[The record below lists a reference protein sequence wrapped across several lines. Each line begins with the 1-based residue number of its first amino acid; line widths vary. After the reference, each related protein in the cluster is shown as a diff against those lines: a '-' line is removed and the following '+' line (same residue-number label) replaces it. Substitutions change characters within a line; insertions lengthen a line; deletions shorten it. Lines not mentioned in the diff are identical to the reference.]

1 MTLLDTLLSLKKLL
15 KDNLGLIALCIG
27 LVIGLVVIAL
37 SFFFGIN
44 QYGIGFA
51 IIGASLAYLMFL
63 RFPNIVQYSGL
74 SIRLDLTKQKLVGV
88 LYFCI
93 YSLSLIIIYV
103 DQYNRSILYF
113 SLISLLAALI
123 VIDILTENNVWSP
136 LIFIKILL
144 LALNIRYGLFYEFNG
159 LSGGDIWTH
168 ARMISNSLDAGSIT
182 DISML
187 SSKYFYYPVFH
198 SLLSI
203 ACLIPGIAIKSS
215 IFYSIVVVNVLVSLI
230 IYNIGRLV
238 GDERLGMLAILIYF
252 ISDIPIQK
260 TTLHIE
266 PLTLVVIYFCLI
278 LWLFIKPAKIER
290 SILILILFISIIMAH
305 QLGALASLYIV
316 IIFSFSL
323 WLYRHFSSK
332 CASQKLSGSKF
343 YLLILMG
350 VALIFYW
357 SHSYVACGS
366 DISFFEY
373 AMQPLEKVLTH
384 GLGGDLDSLAYVK
397 VLASYDFVSNILF
410 QLGYFVLLFF
420 AVFGVLHWF
429 NAPSRYKFA
438 IVSAIIGLYIII
450 WGLPLTKVGN
460 AGMFTR
466 WLIFSYIF
474 MVFPAADAILLLS
487 SQLYSKCGK
496 VSPLKYVPI
505 VIVFLLCFA
514 MITTPYING
523 DSPVHSKDRWPRSM
537 FEDTE
542 LAAVDTISRVYS
554 NPITSD
560 AFYPVVFTMS
570 SFTGEL
576 RTLEL
581 ASKGDGQGALLL
593 RTCAV
598 TEPVGIKTYGY
609 EIGVTKIVGQDYFD
623 YIYQNRNLSLV
634 YDNEGAIFYVPH

>member
-1 MTLLDTLLSLKKLL
+1 MTLLNTLLSLKKLL

-63 RFPNIVQYSGL
+63 RFPNIVQYSDL

-93 YSLSLIIIYV
+93 YSLSLVIIYV

-215 IFYSIVVVNVLVSLI
+215 IFYSVVVVNVLVSLI
-230 IYNIGRLV
+230 ILYNIGRLI

-266 PLTLVVIYFCLI
+266 PLTLVVIYFCLV
-278 LWLFIKPAKIER
+278 LWLFVKPAKIER

-305 QLGALASLYIV
+305 QLGALAFIV
-316 IIFSFSL
+316 HRHHIFIF
-323 WLYRHFSSK
+323 
-332 CASQKLSGSKF
+332 
-343 YLLILMG
+343 
-350 VALIFYW
+350 AL
-357 SHSYVACGS
+357 V
-366 DISFFEY
+366 IS
-373 AMQPLEKVLTH
+373 
-384 GLGGDLDSLAYVK
+384 
-397 VLASYDFVSNILF
+397 
-410 QLGYFVLLFF
+410 LLFIEM
-420 AVFGVLHWF
+420 
-429 NAPSRYKFA
+429 RY
-438 IVSAIIGLYIII
+438 I
-450 WGLPLTKVGN
+450 
-460 AGMFTR
+460 
-466 WLIFSYIF
+466 
-474 MVFPAADAILLLS
+474 
-487 SQLYSKCGK
+487 SK
-496 VSPLKYVPI
+496 I
-505 VIVFLLCFA
+505 E
-514 MITTPYING
+514 
-523 DSPVHSKDRWPRSM
+523 W
-537 FEDTE
+537 
-542 LAAVDTISRVYS
+542 
-554 NPITSD
+554 
-560 AFYPVVFTMS
+560 
-570 SFTGEL
+570 
-576 RTLEL
+576 
-581 ASKGDGQGALLL
+581 Q
-593 RTCAV
+593 
-598 TEPVGIKTYGY
+598 
-609 EIGVTKIVGQDYFD
+609 
-623 YIYQNRNLSLV
+623 
-634 YDNEGAIFYVPH
+634 